1 MIQKETVA
9 EEADPGGSEQW
20 SMSDERAFMENLLC
34 SRFNFFLVFFAL
46 VVAAAVSTS
55 DARYFKIVLTLG
67 AAISVPF
74 ALTIA
79 RAQAKLDLALKH
91 LFNTDG
97 HPAKVLNE
105 ECGGPSMRKW
115 IGYWIPLAC
124 CVVLAV
130 GAILAWVGCLTPAA
144 GTPG

>member
-1 MIQKETVA
+1 MT
-9 EEADPGGSEQW
+9 DPAGTDPCDRW

-55 DARYFKIVLTLG
+55 EESHFKIVLTLG

-79 RAQAKLDLALKH
+79 RAQAKLDLALEH
-91 LFNTDG
+91 LFNTEG
-97 HPAKVLNE
+97 HPTNVLNE
-105 ECGGPSMRKW
+105 ECGGISMRRW

-124 CVVLAV
+124 CVALVV
-130 GAILAWVGCLTPAA
+130 GATLAWIGYLVP
-144 GTPG
+144 GTGSSG